1 MRASKRTGL
10 LAVLILLAAGHVGYW
25 YWPRERQALPRTGS
39 LPASLLASDQLP
51 LRTWVAY
58 PHQNLA
64 FLANGESGKNWR
76 RGLSDL
82 VGVPEIE
89 LPSFGPFPLPP
100 SSELAVATDADG
112 ERLVVAAQIYP
123 LMALVARAAGKLA
136 GNPWLAGGEIYEGGR
151 TLEVAWQGRTWLL
164 RTPGEKWPDAT
175 QPREFTESDYPAL
188 ARLAFEQPLGP
199 LPSGEYRLSRSGR
212 HLDLVSAAAAV
223 GELSRPP
230 RGVLMHAERLS
241 TGLRATVVLGPGE
254 GSLRGVPSAVCLAE
268 KGVKL
273 PRLPFQRLYRV
284 LGIKRKQARRAGWR
298 LAASDRGAL
307 ARGWQ
312 LLPTVEQVAGQDA
325 RQESYAVDL
334 DMVREVSAEIER
346 QLEGLSLP
354 AIREV
359 RVWRGAARILEELGA
374 YDRWSLEIGADDA
387 VVRSRVWFADEDGE
401 EPLRTA
407 ESEPPSVSD

>member
-51 LRTWVAY
+51 LRSWVAY

-82 VGVPEIE
+82 VGVPQIE
-89 LPSFGPFPLPP
+89 LPSFGPFALPP
-100 SSELAVATDADG
+100 SSALAVATDADG
-112 ERLVVAAQIYP
+112 ERLVVAARIYP

-164 RTPGEKWPDAT
+164 RTPGESWPVTTDRV
-175 QPREFTESDYPAL
+175 PPDYPAL

-199 LPSGEYRLSRSGR
+199 LPPGEYRLSRSGR
-212 HLDLVSAAAAV
+212 HLDLVSGGAAV
-223 GELSRPP
+223 GELRRPP
-230 RGVLMHAERLS
+230 RGVLMHAERLRK
-241 TGLRATVVLGPGE
+241 GLRATVVLGPGE

-273 PRLPFQRLYRV
+273 PRLPFQRLYRA
-284 LGIKRKQARRAGWR
+284 LGIKRRQAGRAGWR

-312 LLPTVEQVAGQDA
+312 LLPTVEQIAGQDA

-346 QLEGLSLP
+346 QLEGLPLP

-359 RVWRGAARILEELGA
+359 RFWRGAARILEELGA

-387 VVRSRVWFADEDGE
+387 VVRSRVWFAEGDGE
-401 EPLRTA
+401 EPLRSA
-407 ESEPPSVSD
+407 ESEPLSASD